1 MIDRDKTGLE
11 VLRNDL
17 ALLSEM
23 LEDFSEYSFCA
34 DVLRRME
41 AAGLSANALSARLT
55 VSHTAVGNWIS
66 GEARPQGKERMK
78 TLGMA
83 LGLSEAELDAFLYAN
98 GYPRLYAKNPLDNA
112 CRLMI
117 KTHRGRPDIV
127 LRYLAFLKLYCDRAF
142 LLSDGRF
149 ERGTEELNKS
159 FEAVES
165 AEAYAAWIE
174 RNSRYFGATART
186 VTAGS
191 RLMHRVWLYIGE
203 SSINDLYT
211 AAEMPLPVRNLLYAL
226 LGNREMPVKGL
237 RSKLI
242 AFGLYENMIEE
253 EMDLLLADANLRGL
267 SEPKTRMDQLLLT
280 AVRTA
285 HEHYPYYEYETME
298 KLTTRIRSGLSF
310 SRDRMQTE
318 QLAALLAPYAERL
331 ENAALRAIYYDN
343 HKGPDDERFE
353 EYYTSRADRGLLHYL
368 YDVLMFFSAKGAI
381 DQTEADEM
389 TALLLE

>member
-1 MIDRDKTGLE
+1 MIDTDGAVLE
-11 VLRNDL
+11 VLQDDL
-17 ALLSEM
+17 ALMREM
-23 LEDFSEYSFCA
+23 LEEFSEYSFCA
-34 DVLRRME
+34 DVRNRLE
-41 AAGLSANALSARLT
+41 TAGLSANALAERAM
-55 VSHTAVGNWIS
+55 VSHTAVGKWIS

-83 LGLSEAELDAFLYAN
+83 LGLTEAELDAFLYEN

-127 LRYLAFLKLYCDRAF
+127 PRYLAFLKLYCDRAF
-142 LLSDGRF
+142 LLSEGRF
-149 ERGTEELNKS
+149 ERGTAELNKS
-159 FEAVES
+159 FEAVNSE
-165 AEAYAAWIE
+165 AAYAAWIE
-174 RNSRYFGATART
+174 RNGRFFGASART

-191 RLMHRVWLYIGE
+191 KLMHRVWLYIGD

-211 AAEMPLPVRNLLYAL
+211 AAELPLPVRNLLYAL

-253 EMDLLLADANLRGL
+253 ELDLLLADANLRGL
-267 SEPKTRMDQLLLT
+267 SEPKTRTDQLLLT

-285 HEHYPYYEYETME
+285 HERYPYYEYETME
-298 KLTTRIRSGLSF
+298 KLTSRIRSGMSF
-310 SRDRMQTE
+310 SRDKAQAERFT
-318 QLAALLAPYAERL
+318 ALLAPYAERL
-331 ENAALRAIYYDN
+331 ENVALRAVYYDN
-343 HKGPDDERFE
+343 HKTPDEERFE
-353 EYYTSRADRGLLHYL
+353 EFYTSRADRGLLHYI
-368 YDVLMFFSAKGAI
+368 YDVLMFFTTEGAI
-381 DQTEADEM
+381 EQAEAEEM